1 MYCFGIQQI
10 VESQNN
16 PKKLKTETRD
26 LEGAKINKNKKKTTL
41 TTRRRLR
48 MNKKQRDK
56 IREELGI
63 RNRDASGNLNNNRA
77 WKSLR
82 DLEEDGCVRR
92 FLCELAA
99 GHIVTSVNDN
109 SYKLLVKQLIHFVD
123 RTPEAKNAEDKVKI
137 YIITYLPNL

>member
-1 MYCFGIQQI
+1 
-10 VESQNN
+10 
-16 PKKLKTETRD
+16 
-26 LEGAKINKNKKKTTL
+26 
-41 TTRRRLR
+41 

-56 IREELGI
+56 IREQLN
-63 RNRDASGNLNNNRA
+63 RDRDASGNLNNNRA

-109 SYKLLVKQLIHFVD
+109 NYKLLVKQLVHFVD
-123 RTPEAKNAEDKVKI
+123 RRTKTPEGKNAEDKVQN
-137 YIITYLPNL
+137 ITYLSLMVIGF

>member
-1 MYCFGIQQI
+1 
-10 VESQNN
+10 
-16 PKKLKTETRD
+16 
-26 LEGAKINKNKKKTTL
+26 
-41 TTRRRLR
+41 

-56 IREELGI
+56 IREEL
-63 RNRDASGNLNNNRA
+63 NRDASGNLNNNRA

-109 SYKLLVKQLIHFVD
+109 SYKLLVKQLVHFVD
-123 RTPEAKNAEDKVKI
+123 RTPEAKNDVEHKVKEI
-137 YIITYLPNL
+137 YINT

>member
-1 MYCFGIQQI
+1 
-10 VESQNN
+10 
-16 PKKLKTETRD
+16 
-26 LEGAKINKNKKKTTL
+26 
-41 TTRRRLR
+41 

-56 IREELGI
+56 IRDELN
-63 RNRDASGNLNNNRA
+63 RDRDASGNLNNNRA

-109 SYKLLVKQLIHFVD
+109 SYKLLVKQLVHFVD
-123 RTPEAKNAEDKVKI
+123 QPEGKNVEDKVHN
-137 YIITYLPNL
+137 ITYLSLTLMVIEF

>member
-1 MYCFGIQQI
+1 
-10 VESQNN
+10 
-16 PKKLKTETRD
+16 
-26 LEGAKINKNKKKTTL
+26 
-41 TTRRRLR
+41 

-56 IREELGI
+56 IRDD
-63 RNRDASGNLNNNRA
+63 RDASGNLNNNRA

-109 SYKLLVKQLIHFVD
+109 NYKLLVKQLVHFVD
-123 RTPEAKNAEDKVKI
+123 RRTKTPEGKNAEDKVQN
-137 YIITYLPNL
+137 ITYLSLMVIEF